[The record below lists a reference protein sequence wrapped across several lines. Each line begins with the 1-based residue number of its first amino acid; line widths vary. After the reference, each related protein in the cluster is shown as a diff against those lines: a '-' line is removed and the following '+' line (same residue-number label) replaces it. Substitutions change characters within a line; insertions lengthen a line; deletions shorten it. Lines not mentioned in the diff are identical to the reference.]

1 MMKDFVAI
9 AHCHSSKVS
18 MMKDFAA
25 IAHCHSSKVYMMKDF
40 AAIARSHSSKCTSWH
55 FVPILPIVVN
65 ICKALGQNL

>member
-1 MMKDFVAI
+1 
-9 AHCHSSKVS
+9 
-18 MMKDFAA
+18 
-25 IAHCHSSKVYMMKDF
+25 VYMMKDF